1 MPADSDKSPVR
12 VALVQPSLASYRV
25 GPFRELARRDGI
37 DLTVHFAQGVN
48 IKNVEPAGFNGVP
61 APMTVRHVLGHPF
74 YWHSVQLRV
83 ATREVCD
90 VVVLNWDVHYL
101 SLVPAMRKARRNGLG
116 VVLWGHGASK
126 HDFALR
132 AWPRN
137 ALARMADALVFYD
150 RRTADAA
157 IERGHDAA
165 KVFVASNTLD
175 DEPIRHSREHWL
187 RDVAAMSAFRESI
200 GGDAEYLLFVS
211 RIVPKA
217 RLDLLADAVAM
228 LAPRRPRLR
237 VLVVGG
243 GDRAPIDAR
252 LNRLGI
258 ATRFHFAG
266 AIYDEQQLGAYFTV
280 ARAFVYPSGIGL
292 SLVHAMSYGLPV
304 ITSDH
309 PSIHGP
315 EIATLVPGE
324 NGLLYRDGDA
334 GDLAKQVESI
344 LDDPPRQSRL
354 GRNAL
359 NTVESGF
366 LLKHMVDGLEGAI
379 RYADRLR
386 RQR

>member
-1 MPADSDKSPVR
+1 MPVDSDKSPVR

-25 GPFRELARRDGI
+25 GPFRELSRRDGI

-48 IKNVEPAGFNGVP
+48 IKNVEPQGFKGVP
-61 APMTVRHVLGHPF
+61 APMTVRHILGHPF
-74 YWHSVQLRV
+74 YWHPAQLRV
-83 ATREVCD
+83 STPDVCD

-137 ALARMADALVFYD
+137 ALAQMADALVFYD

-157 IERGHDAA
+157 IARGHDAA

-175 DEPIRHSREHWL
+175 DEPIRRSREHWA
-187 RDVAAMSAFRESI
+187 RDVAAMAAFRESI
-200 GGDAEYLLFVS
+200 GGEAEYLLFVS

-217 RLDLLADAVAM
+217 RLDLLVEAVAM
-228 LAPRRPRLR
+228 LAPRRPMLR

-243 GDRAPIDAR
+243 GDRAPIDAQ
-252 LNRLGI
+252 LARLGI
-258 ATRFHFAG
+258 ASRFHFAG
-266 AIYDEQQLGAYFTV
+266 AVYDETQLGAYFT
-280 ARAFVYPSGIGL
+280 ASRAFVYPSGIGL

-304 ITSDH
+304 ITSDRLA
-309 PSIHGP
+309 IHGP

-324 NGLLYRDGDA
+324 NGLLYRDGDVA
-334 GDLAKQVESI
+334 DLARQIESL
-344 LDDPPRQSRL
+344 LDDPARQSRL
-354 GRNAL
+354 GHNAL
-359 NTVESGF
+359 KTIETGF
-366 LLKHMVDGLEGAI
+366 LLRHMVDGLEGAI
-379 RYADRLR
+379 RYADRVR